1 MSKPE
6 TQSPILISSAVAGET
21 EAIVQAIENGNN
33 LTIGGRQAVQ
43 GFIFGKDILLLI
55 TGPGMVNTA
64 QALCAAIEKI
74 RPSLII
80 QCGCAGIFGQTTG
93 KIGDIGIAESETDI
107 HTGIEPL
114 NPMDI
119 LPTPLP
125 FPLLETENGPVTNS
139 YLMDKSF
146 IAKAFTLIQNRF
158 DNDGA
163 SVFKGPFITV
173 STITATDERA
183 EKLYSAYNPIMESME
198 GSAAAHVAL
207 HYRIP
212 FLEIRAASN
221 TVGRRD
227 RNSWDL
233 PLSFKNNA
241 LAVMHLI
248 KYIDIPGWM
257 EP

>member
-1 MSKPE
+1 MSKPK
-6 TQSPILISSAVAGET
+6 TQGPILISSAVAGET
-21 EAIVQAIENGNN
+21 EAIAEALENRNT
-33 LTIGGRQAVQ
+33 LTIGGRHAER
-43 GFIFGKDILLLI
+43 GLLFGKDIFLLI
-55 TGPGMVNTA
+55 TGPGIVNTA
-64 QALCAAIEKI
+64 QTLGAAMEYT
-74 RPSLII
+74 RPALII

-107 HTGIEPL
+107 HTGIEPI
-114 NPMDI
+114 NTIDFVT
-119 LPTPLP
+119 TPLP
-125 FPLLETENGPVTNS
+125 FPLLVTDNGPVTNS
-139 YLMDKSF
+139 YPMDKSF
-146 IAKAFTLIQNRF
+146 IAKAFTLLQNKF
-158 DNDGA
+158 DDDGA

-183 EKLYSAYNPIMESME
+183 EKLYSAYQPIMESME

-221 TVGRRD
+221 TVGKRD
-227 RNSWDL
+227 RNSWNL
-233 PLSFKNNA
+233 PLSSKNNA

-248 KYIDIPGWM
+248 KHIDIPGWM

>member
-1 MSKPE
+1 MSKPKN
-6 TQSPILISSAVAGET
+6 QGPILISSAVAGET
-21 EAIVQAIENGNN
+21 EAIAEALENRNT
-33 LTIGGRQAVQ
+33 LTIGGRHAVR
-43 GFIFGKDILLLI
+43 GFLFGKDILLLI

-64 QALCAAIEKI
+64 QALGAAMEYT
-74 RPSLII
+74 RPALII

-107 HTGIEPL
+107 HTGIEPI
-114 NPMDI
+114 NPIDI
-119 LPTPLP
+119 PPTPLP
-125 FPLLETENGPVTNS
+125 FPLLETDNGPVTNS
-139 YLMDKSF
+139 YPMDKSF
-146 IAKAFTLIQNRF
+146 IAKAFTLLQNRF
-158 DNDGA
+158 DDIGA

-173 STITATDERA
+173 STITATDDRA
-183 EKLYSAYNPIMESME
+183 EKLYRGYHPIMESME
-198 GSAAAHVAL
+198 GSATAHVAL

-233 PLSFKNNA
+233 PLSFKNNS

-248 KYIDIPGWM
+248 KHIDISGWM

>member
-6 TQSPILISSAVAGET
+6 NQGPILIASAVVGET
-21 EAIVQAIENGNN
+21 EAIAQVIEIGNN
-33 LTIGGRQAVQ
+33 LTIGGRHAVR
-43 GFIFGKDILLLI
+43 GNLSGKDVLLLI

-80 QCGCAGIFGQTTG
+80 QCGCAGIFSQTTG
-93 KIGDIGIAESETDI
+93 RIGDIGIAELETDI

-114 NPMDI
+114 NPMGI
-119 LPTPLP
+119 FPTPLP
-125 FPLLETENGPVTNS
+125 FPLLETENGPVKNT
-139 YLMDKSF
+139 YPIDKDI
-146 IAKAFTLIQNRF
+146 IAKALTLLQNL
-158 DNDGA
+158 NSAGA
-163 SVFKGPFITV
+163 RVFKGPFITV

-183 EKLYSAYNPIMESME
+183 EKLYTAFSPIMESME

-207 HYRIP
+207 HYQIP

-221 TVGRRD
+221 HVGKRD
-227 RNSWDL
+227 RDSWNL

-248 KYIDIPGWM
+248 KHIDIP
-257 EP
+257 

>member
-1 MSKPE
+1 MNKPE
-6 TQSPILISSAVAGET
+6 IQDSILIASAVAGET
-21 EAIVQAIENGNN
+21 EAIAQAIEDGRI
-33 LTIGGRQAVQ
+33 LTIGGHHAVR
-43 GFIFGKDILLLI
+43 GNLSGKDILLLI

-64 QALCAAIEKI
+64 QALGAAIERI

-93 KIGDIGIAESETDI
+93 RIGDIGIAERETDI

-125 FPLLETENGPVTNS
+125 FPLLETENGPVTNT
-139 YLMDKSF
+139 YPMNKDI
-146 IAKAFTLIQNRF
+146 IAKAFTLLQNL
-158 DNDGA
+158 NSDGTR
-163 SVFKGPFITV
+163 VFKGPFITV

-183 EKLYSAYNPIMESME
+183 EKLYTAFNPIMESME

-221 TVGRRD
+221 IVGRRD
-227 RNSWDL
+227 RNSWNL

-248 KYIDIPGWM
+248 KHIDIS
-257 EP
+257 